1 MARYLTVS
9 AKKLQ
14 AKGVPSV
21 QSRVVNLQALCPAI
35 TVESLSAALFQAF
48 EETYGL
54 TAQILSSESVD
65 WEEVRKISAS
75 FASWQWRLGREMP
88 FSCELAERF
97 SWGEVVFRFDVN
109 KGKITDVQVY
119 SDAMDTD
126 FIEKVPP
133 LLRNLPF
140 SFSVFADA
148 LNPLAQTPQYVTMT
162 TDLQTLLRN
171 GPQQA
176 KGGKTK

>member
-54 TAQILSSESVD
+54 TAQILSAESVD

-140 SFSVFADA
+140 SFSVLADA

-171 GPQQA
+171 GPRQA
-176 KGGKTK
+176 KGGKAK